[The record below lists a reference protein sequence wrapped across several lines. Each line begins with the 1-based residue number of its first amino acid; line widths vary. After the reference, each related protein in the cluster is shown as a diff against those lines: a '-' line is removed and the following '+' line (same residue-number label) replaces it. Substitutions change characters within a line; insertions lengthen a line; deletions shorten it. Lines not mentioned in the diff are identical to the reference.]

1 MLQNIR
7 DKSQGWLAWL
17 VVLVLCGTFI
27 LWGVHAYLSETMG
40 GNANV
45 AAYVNKKPISQSM
58 LDSAYAR
65 LRQQQQFQLGSNFS
79 LNQKTEQNLKHQA
92 LMQLI
97 ISHVLTRAAEKA
109 GYRITTD
116 QVDEALLRI
125 PAFQVN
131 GQFSVDRFHEVIN
144 SVLYTQQQ
152 FLADLRQNMLVNQV
166 RGGYI
171 NSEFALPN
179 EVTTAVQL
187 INQQRNISYF
197 ILPVSRFVSDVKI
210 TPAQVEQYYQKNQKE
225 FQSPEKVSISY
236 IELSLPAIEKN
247 LHFDQTKLQQYYED
261 NIANYTK
268 PERWHVAHIAIHL
281 ATGAT
286 HAQVQAAREKAALVE
301 QAIDAGKDF
310 SKLAQQY
317 SDNKAT
323 AAKGGVLPWF
333 SAGSLDPVFEKA
345 AASLKVGE
353 VSAPIRTPQGFEVIK
368 LLGVEKAQVQPF
380 DKVKAAVESALAN
393 QQAQQMFADD
403 SDKLANLTYANPNT
417 LTIAAKA
424 LNLPIQTTSLF
435 GHDGEKTGIASNPRV
450 VAAAFSGDVLQQN
463 NNSNV
468 VALDQ
473 NTAIVLRVKDHQAAA
488 LLPFATVQNQ
498 IETQLAKQQAQQLAK
513 TEGEKLV
520 AQLQQG
526 KSSLIDV
533 AKQQNLSWQVE
544 DNAGRYDTRIDAPIL
559 AQAFRMPAPAAGHPS
574 ISGLSLASGDFAVVS
589 VDAIHPGTLNHDAI
603 QKRIFAEQ
611 IENNL
616 GQIDYELYVNQLMSA
631 AKIKIAKNQSAPSS

>member
-17 VVLVLCGTFI
+17 IVLVLCGTFI
-27 LWGVHAYLSETMG
+27 LWGIHAYMTETMSG
-40 GNANV
+40 DANV
-45 AAYVNKKPISQSM
+45 AAYVNKKPIAQTS
-58 LDSAYAR
+58 LDAAYAR

-97 ISHVLTRAAEKA
+97 ISHVLVRAAERA
-109 GYRITTD
+109 GYRVTTD

-144 SVLYTQQQ
+144 SVLYTQPQ

-197 ILPVSRFVSDVKI
+197 ILPVSRFVPQVKI
-210 TPAQVEQYYQKNQKE
+210 TPAQVEQYYQQNQQA
-225 FQSPEKVSISY
+225 FQSPEKVSIEY
-236 IELSLPAIEKN
+236 IELSLPAIEKT

-261 NIANYTK
+261 NIANYTT
-268 PERWHVAHIAIHL
+268 PERWHVAHISIYLSAN
-281 ATGAT
+281 AT
-286 HAQVQAAREKAALVE
+286 HAQVQAAREKAATVE

-310 SKLAQQY
+310 SQLAQQY

-345 AASLKVGE
+345 AASLRVGQ
-353 VSAPIRTPQGFEVIK
+353 VSAPIRTPQGFEIIK
-368 LLGVEKAQVQPF
+368 LLDVQKAQVQPF
-380 DKVKAAVESALAN
+380 DKVKAAVQNALAS
-393 QQAQQMFADD
+393 QQAQQIFADQ
-403 SDKLANLTYANPNT
+403 SDKLSNLTYANPNT

-424 LNLPIQTTSLF
+424 LNLPIQTTDLF
-435 GHDGEKTGIASNPRV
+435 GHEGEKTGMASNPRV
-450 VAAAFSGDVLQQN
+450 LAATFSNDVLQQG
-463 NNSNV
+463 NNSNLI
-468 VALDQ
+468 ALDQ
-473 NTAIVLRVKDHQAAA
+473 NTAIVLRIKDHQAAT
-488 LLPFATVQNQ
+488 LLPFATVKNQ
-498 IETQLAKQQAQQLAK
+498 IETQLEKQQAQQQAK
-513 TEGEKLV
+513 VEGEKLV
-520 AQLQQG
+520 AQLQQE
-526 KSSLIDV
+526 KTSLIDV
-533 AKQQNLSWQVE
+533 AKQQKLSWQAE

-559 AQAFRMPAPAAGHPS
+559 AQAFHMPTPSAQHPS
-574 ISGLSLASGDFAVVS
+574 VSGLPLASGDYAVIS
-589 VDAIHPGTLNHDAI
+589 VDAVHPGSLGGDAI

-616 GQIDYELYVNQLMSA
+616 GQIDYELYVNQLMNA
-631 AKIKIAKNQSAPSS
+631 AKIKMIKGQGDSSS